1 MTTQSPEAHQPELL
15 EQIRH
20 AIHHGN
26 QPNCCR
32 LCGQPAR
39 PIDRRRHYEPTE
51 HVGEWR
57 IYYLCDPCYHSA
69 DDTGHCSYCQAY
81 GVVQEF
87 TPTVYHCAAC
97 FQRELDALDKSNGG
111 AA

>member
-1 MTTQSPEAHQPELL
+1 MTTQSPEAPRELL

-20 AIHHGN
+20 AIRHGN
-26 QPNCCR
+26 QPNHCR
-32 LCGQPAR
+32 LCGQTAR
-39 PIDRRRHYEPTE
+39 PIDRRRHFEPTA
-51 HVGEWR
+51 HAGEWR
-57 IYYLCDPCYHSA
+57 VYYLCDRCFAGP

-97 FQRELDALDKSNGG
+97 FQRELDALKDNGG